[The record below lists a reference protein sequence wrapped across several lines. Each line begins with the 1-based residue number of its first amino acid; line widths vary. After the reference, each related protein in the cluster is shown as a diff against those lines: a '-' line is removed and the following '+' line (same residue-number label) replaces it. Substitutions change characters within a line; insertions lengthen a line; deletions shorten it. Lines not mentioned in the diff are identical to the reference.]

1 MNEKVN
7 HLQDLIMVLRTDQIN
22 LTYKLK
28 KEYFNKMKIFKKKQ
42 DYATANL
49 KEDNTNLRDSCAIK
63 AKKQLN
69 TFQAQKEEIIRL
81 VNKDTTFPRFL
92 PTKVDI

>member
-28 KEYFNKMKIFKKKQ
+28 KEYINKMKIFKKK
-42 DYATANL
+42 
-49 KEDNTNLRDSCAIK
+49 
-63 AKKQLN
+63 
-69 TFQAQKEEIIRL
+69 
-81 VNKDTTFPRFL
+81 
-92 PTKVDI
+92 